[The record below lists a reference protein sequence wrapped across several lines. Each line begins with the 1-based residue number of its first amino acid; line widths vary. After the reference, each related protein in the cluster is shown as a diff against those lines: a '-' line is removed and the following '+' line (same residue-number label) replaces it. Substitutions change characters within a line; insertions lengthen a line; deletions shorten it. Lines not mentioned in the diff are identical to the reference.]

1 MSNLGISIVASVAQG
16 SLQAQQV
23 SRANHRQQT
32 DTAAEARRV
41 REQLDAHFAA
51 LDEGDEATLL
61 SKLHVDDQ
69 VPQREHSQD
78 QSSTK
83 EENAGDE
90 TEPAAQAVAEELE
103 KPAPDPPHQHIDVT
117 A

>member
-1 MSNLGISIVASVAQG
+1 MSNLGISIVGSVAQG

-32 DTAAEARRV
+32 DPAAEARRV
-41 REQLDAHFAA
+41 REQLNAHFAA

-61 SKLHVDDQ
+61 SKLRVDDQ

-78 QSSTK
+78 TDNP
-83 EENAGDE
+83 EEEKNPGENNEAIAPSQD
-90 TEPAAQAVAEELE
+90 AIE
-103 KPAPDPPHQHIDVT
+103 KPAEDLTHQHIDVT

>member
-1 MSNLGISIVASVAQG
+1 MSNLGISIVGSVAQG

-41 REQLDAHFAA
+41 RELLDAHFAA

-69 VPQREHSQD
+69 VPEREHSQD
-78 QSSTK
+78 TNNPDEEKNPSESS
-83 EENAGDE
+83 E
-90 TEPAAQAVAEELE
+90 AVAPSEDTTANP
-103 KPAPDPPHQHIDVT
+103 PADVAHHHIDVT